1 MDQALRS
8 FIVLTH
14 SGQFLKKF
22 TNIHLQRTFY
32 LTFILPLVQ
41 FSPTPNHIGN
51 FHSGQKD
58 RLEVKQFKFRVGILS
73 FYKILTTVSFPDLI
87 RL

>member
-1 MDQALRS
+1 MDQALES

-22 TNIHLQRTFY
+22 TNIHLQRFFY

-41 FSPTPNHIGN
+41 FLPTSNHCGH

-58 RLEVKQFKFRVGILS
+58 RLEVKQYS
-73 FYKILTTVSFPDLI
+73 FYKILTTVSFPDEQLI
-87 RL
+87 